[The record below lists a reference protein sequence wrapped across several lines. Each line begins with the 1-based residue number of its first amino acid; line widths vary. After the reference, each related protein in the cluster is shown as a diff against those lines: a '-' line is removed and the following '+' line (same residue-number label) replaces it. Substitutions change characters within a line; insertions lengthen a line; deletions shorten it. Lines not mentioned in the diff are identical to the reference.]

1 VRPGAAP
8 ARPAVFLDRDGVLNE
23 AVVRDHKPYSPLS
36 PHEVV
41 VVPGITEACARLRAA
56 GFVLV
61 VVTNQPDVARG
72 RQTREGVEAVN
83 AVVEAAVPVD
93 AVYVCFHDNADHCRC
108 RKPEPGMLLDAARDL
123 GLDLGASFMVG
134 DRWTDVEAGRR
145 AGCRTVYIDLG
156 YEEPRAAAP
165 DHTALGP
172 VEALEWV
179 LGTV

>member
-1 VRPGAAP
+1 M
-8 ARPAVFLDRDGVLNE
+8 
-23 AVVRDHKPYSPLS
+23 RDHKPYSPLS
-36 PHEVV
+36 ADEVV
-41 VVPGITEACARLRAA
+41 VVPGIAEACTRLRAA

-93 AVYVCFHDNADHCRC
+93 AVYVCLHDNPDRCRC

-123 GLDLGASFMVG
+123 DLDLRASFMVG

-156 YEEPRAAAP
+156 YQEQRAAAP
-165 DHTALGP
+165 DHTASGP